1 MKRMY
6 VTLSILLLIAFWAGS
21 LLGQQNSKPVD
32 DNISTS
38 MEKRMKMREEMHR
51 RIMDKLIHGIGPDQ
65 DMFADMEKMMDEV
78 MTDSFNGFD
87 SLTPTNQNYQSE
99 WQESSGGRTLVITPK
114 SKEQKLNIDISNG
127 LVIIKGMNE
136 TKTPHGVSVSN
147 FTNSFS
153 IPADC
158 DGTKVK
164 MDQKDS
170 KILVFFPYLK
180 APKEIKA
187 PDRKPLP
194 PSGEEVEI

>member
-6 VTLSILLLIAFWAGS
+6 VALTIMILIVFWAGT
-21 LLGQQNSKPVD
+21 LLGQQTSKPVD
-32 DNISTS
+32 DNVSTS

-65 DMFADMEKMMDEV
+65 DMFSDMEKMMDEV

-87 SLTPTNQNYQSE
+87 SLAPNTQNYQTE
-99 WQESSGGRTLVITPK
+99 WQESTSGRTLAITPK

-136 TKTPHGVSVSN
+136 TKTAHGVSVSN

-153 IPADC
+153 VPADC
-158 DGTKVK
+158 DSTKVK
-164 MDQKDS
+164 MDHKDG
-170 KILVFFPYLK
+170 KILVFFPYLT
-180 APKEIKA
+180 ASKEIKA
-187 PDRKPLP
+187 PARKPLP
-194 PSGEEVEI
+194 PSGEEVQI